1 MVTVGAGAMYSG
13 GAHAPPL
20 LKVRGGA
27 RGDTEYN
34 CNATGR
40 FSYKIPC
47 IFHLACSSYILHLL
61 EESNHQRSSILTF
74 IFLLVAT
81 AEYT

>member
-20 LKVRGGA
+20 LRVRGG
-27 RGDTEYN
+27 GQEGTPSIT
-34 CNATGR
+34 ATGR